1 MRTITVTHEIDC
13 EAEYCGK
20 CKYNW
25 LNFCQVFHKQLN
37 LVPFDDGYKYTSKL
51 KRLPQCI
58 KAEANSQV
66 KLDSSNIRS

>member
-1 MRTITVTHEIDC
+1 MRTITVTYEIDC

-25 LNFCQVFHKQLN
+25 IDVCQVFHKQLN
-37 LVPFDDGYKYTSKL
+37 LVPFDDGDKYTSKL

-58 KAEANSQV
+58 KAEANLSNN
-66 KLDSSNIRS
+66 SSISN